1 MSICLFLDWPLSPL
15 HLFIQTAAVGD
26 VSAIVYGFE
35 PLCGA
40 GFAGRIGAAL
50 VLVECFI

>member
-1 MSICLFLDWPLSPL
+1 VSICLFLDWPLSPL
-15 HLFIQTAAVGD
+15 HLFIQTAAMRD
-26 VSAIVYGFE
+26 VSAIVYGLD

-40 GFAGRIGAAL
+40 GFAGWIGAAL